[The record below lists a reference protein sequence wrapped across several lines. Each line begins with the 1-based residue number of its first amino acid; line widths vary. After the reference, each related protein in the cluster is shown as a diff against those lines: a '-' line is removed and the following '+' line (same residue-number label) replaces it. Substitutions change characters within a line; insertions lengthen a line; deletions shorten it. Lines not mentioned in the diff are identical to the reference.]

1 MKMLK
6 RRLVRLEA
14 RLPPPPSPELLL
26 RLQHTAPLFERW
38 DRLGAAAFA
47 LMSADEQGRV
57 LEGLKQLHAGALEP
71 YGVWFGSLCEGLSR
85 LPELAAEVMKDLL
98 VLRVFNDVAGN
109 FVCLDC

>member
-14 RLPPPPSPELLL
+14 RLPPPSPELLL

-47 LMSADEQGRV
+47 FGGYGIGVANNLPYVVGWATLPWV
-57 LEGLKQLHAGALEP
+57 LWA
-71 YGVWFGSLCEGLSR
+71 S
-85 LPELAAEVMKDLL
+85 
-98 VLRVFNDVAGN
+98 
-109 FVCLDC
+109 